1 MLKELHIKNFA
12 LIDEFRIEFQ
22 PGLNVL
28 TGETGAGKS
37 IIISALDLAL
47 GGRAG
52 LECIREGEDSANVE
66 ALFLLNGKAD
76 LKALAERLGVS
87 AEEDEL
93 IIKRTV
99 SRSGKNKVFLN
110 GSLAPLSALS
120 EIGDRLA
127 DIHGQHQHQA
137 LFQSE
142 NHLRFLDAFGGLEP
156 DCEEV
161 RKLESLYR
169 ELKKQAER
177 KEEKKRER
185 ARRKDQL
192 NYEITEIQRAGLAP
206 DEEETLLVEMK
217 KLRNSEKI
225 HEAVGNAYKGLYDS
239 DDSALDI
246 LKQAHGGLSSA
257 VEMDP
262 GLASTLE
269 TSNSIIIQLDELSS
283 GLRDYLGGIES
294 NPEKLQEMEDRMAEI
309 KSLKRKYGA
318 TIEEVL
324 EYLEKAESE
333 FAGLESEDEF
343 SEKLEKELEEMEGK
357 IQGKAEQLAA
367 DREKASKKF
376 SSVITKELKD
386 LNMDKV
392 DFKVDFLY
400 EPEEGGPFAFKGGQ
414 VKLNPHGF
422 GRVEFLFSSNPGESP
437 KPLSRIASGGEIS
450 RVMLALKNILPGSAD
465 VPTLVFDEVDTGIGG
480 KVAEKVGEKL
490 MKISRGRQV
499 LCITHLPQIAGM
511 AEAHYS
517 IEKSFSGGRTKIA
530 IRGLSKEE
538 RVDEIARMSGGSV
551 ITEATRRHAK
561 EMIKG

>member
-12 LIDEFRIEFQ
+12 LIEEFRIEFQ
-22 PGLNVL
+22 SGLNVL

-37 IIISALDLAL
+37 IIINALDLAL
-47 GGRAG
+47 GSRAD
-52 LECIREGEDSANVE
+52 LECIREGQDSATVE
-66 ALFLLNGKAD
+66 ALFLLKEKD
-76 LKALAERLGVS
+76 LKALVEKLGVA

-93 IIKRTV
+93 IIKRTI
-99 SRSGKNKVFLN
+99 SRSGKNKVFIN
-110 GSLAPLSALS
+110 GSLTPLSVLS

-142 NHLRFLDAFGGLEP
+142 NHLRFLDAFGGLEI

-161 RKLESLYR
+161 KKSEASYR
-169 ELKKQAER
+169 ELKRQAER

-185 ARRKDQL
+185 ARKKDQL
-192 NYEITEIQRAGLAP
+192 NYEINEIQKARLVP

-217 KLRNSEKI
+217 KLRNAEKI
-225 HEAVGNAYKGLYDS
+225 CEAVDRAYKELYDS
-239 DDSALDI
+239 DGSALDI
-246 LKQAHGGLSSA
+246 LRKANGGLSSA
-257 VEMDP
+257 AEMDP
-262 GLASTLE
+262 ALAASAE
-269 TSNSIIIQLDELSS
+269 ASNSIMIQLDDLSS
-283 GLRDYLGGIES
+283 GLRDYLSGIEF
-294 NPEKLQEMEDRMAEI
+294 NPEKLQEMEDRFAEI
-309 KSLKRKYGA
+309 QSLKRKYGA
-318 TIEEVL
+318 SIQEVL
-324 EYLEKAESE
+324 DFLERAESE
-333 FAGLESEDEF
+333 LAGLENEDEC
-343 SEKLEKELEEMEGK
+343 SEKLEKELEEVEGK
-357 IQGKAEQLAA
+357 IQGKATLLASN
-367 DREKASKKF
+367 REKASKKF
-376 SSVITKELKD
+376 SDVISKELKD
-386 LNMDKV
+386 LNMEKV
-392 DFKVDFLY
+392 EFEVHFQY
-400 EPEEGGPFAFKGGQ
+400 EPEEGSPFVFKAVT

-422 GRVEFLFSSNPGESP
+422 GKAEFLFSSNPGENP

-490 MKISRGRQV
+490 MKISKGRQV

-530 IRGLSKEE
+530 IRELGKEE

-561 EMIKG
+561 EMIKT